1 MFASP
6 LLRSK
11 KEVPDTADTRV
22 VPTPEADR
30 SVLASDVVA
39 EVPSTQ
45 WLKKVEAKTKSRSR
59 PTPLQ
64 TLQLMLQPT
73 RG

>member
-1 MFASP
+1 MFALP

-11 KEVPDTADTRV
+11 KEVPDTADLRV

-39 EVPSTQ
+39 EVPST
-45 WLKKVEAKTKSRSR
+45 
-59 PTPLQ
+59 
-64 TLQLMLQPT
+64 
-73 RG
+73 